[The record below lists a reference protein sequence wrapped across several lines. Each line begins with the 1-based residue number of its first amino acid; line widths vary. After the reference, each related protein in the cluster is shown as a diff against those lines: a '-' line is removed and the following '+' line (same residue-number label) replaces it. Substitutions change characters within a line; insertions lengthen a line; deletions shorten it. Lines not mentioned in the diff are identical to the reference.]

1 MKIALAKQESI
12 TKVKTDLLV
21 VGVRIEKVGKDPN
34 VAKLNSAMKGVLLRC
49 IENEEF
55 TAKKGQTLKLLAQA
69 SIQAKHLLLVGLRSD
84 NGESQE
90 SMSRLLGVIAGR
102 AATKHASV
110 ALIAPHHDDRM
121 LRSVADG
128 IITGAYRYTR
138 YLTGNR
144 KPKLKLSKATI
155 LIEKKPNY
163 SAQQSV
169 RDGAKIGSIV
179 NLARDLVNC
188 PANDLSPAALARISA
203 QESKK
208 AGIKC
213 KVFNRK
219 AIEKLGMPLLLA
231 VNQGSSREPRF
242 VHMVYKPQT
251 ANKATA
257 KVVFVG
263 KGLTFDSG
271 GLCLKPPGSML
282 DMKEDMAGAAVT
294 IAIVLAAA
302 HLKVPVEVHGIIA
315 ATDNAIGP
323 DAYRPGDVLPS
334 RDGKF
339 VEVINTDAEGR
350 MILADALSYAREL
363 KPTYIVDHATLTG
376 ACEMALGSYTC
387 GLFCNDNGFGQSYL
401 DAGNETGESF
411 WRLPLNPE
419 LKDQLKSSIA
429 DLKHTG
435 TRYGGAITAALFLQ
449 EFVGDSRWAHMD
461 IAGPAFLE
469 RQHGIMPKGGTGF
482 GVLTGVRFL
491 ESIASSS
498 RRRPSPTK
506 K

>member
-12 TKVKTDLLV
+12 TEVKTDLLV
-21 VGVRIEKVGKDPN
+21 IGVQTQKVSKDPN
-34 VAKLNSAMKGVLLRC
+34 VAKLNSAMNGVLLKC
-49 IENEEF
+49 TKNEDF
-55 TAKKGQTLKLLAQA
+55 TAKKGQTFTVLAQA
-69 SIQAKHLLLVGLRSD
+69 TIKAKRILLVGLCSD
-84 NGESQE
+84 NDESRE
-90 SMSRLLGVIAGR
+90 SISRFLGVIAGR
-102 AATKHASV
+102 TATKHVSLALV
-110 ALIAPHHDDRM
+110 APYQDERT
-121 LRSVADG
+121 LRSIADG
-128 IITGAYRYTR
+128 ITTGAYRYTR
-138 YLTGNR
+138 YLTGKR

-155 LIEKKPNY
+155 LVEKKPST
-163 SAQQSV
+163 SAHRSV
-169 RDGAKIGSIV
+169 QDGARIGDIV

-188 PANDLSPAALARISA
+188 PANDLSPAVLAQISA

-208 AGIKC
+208 AGIRC
-213 KVFNRK
+213 KVFDKK

-242 VHMVYKPQT
+242 VHLVYKPPT
-251 ANKATA
+251 ANKEMRT
-257 KVVFVG
+257 VVFVG

-271 GLCLKPPGSML
+271 GLCLKPPSSML

-294 IAIVLAAA
+294 LGIVLAAA
-302 HLKVPVEVHGIIA
+302 HLKLPIIVHGIIA
-315 ATDNAIGP
+315 ATDNSIGP
-323 DAYRPGDVLPS
+323 NAYRPGDVLPS

-350 MILADALSYAREL
+350 IVLADALSFAREL

-376 ACEMALGSYTC
+376 TCEMALGSYTC
-387 GLFCNDNGFGQSYL
+387 GLFCNDDDLARSYL
-401 DAGNETGESF
+401 DLGHETGESF

-419 LKDQLKSSIA
+419 LKEQLKSSIA

-449 EFVGDSRWAHMD
+449 EFVGDNRWAHMD

-482 GVLTGVRFL
+482 GILTGVRFL
-491 ESIASSS
+491 ESVASRT

-506 K
+506 M

>member
-1 MKIALAKQESI
+1 MKIAPAKQESI
-12 TKVKTDLLV
+12 TQVKTDLLV
-21 VGVRIEKVGKDPN
+21 VGVQTEKVGKDPN

-49 IENEEF
+49 IKNEEF

-69 SIQAKHLLLVGLRSD
+69 PIRAKTLLLVGLRSD
-84 NGESQE
+84 TDESPE
-90 SMSRLLGVIAGR
+90 SVSRLLGVIAGR
-102 AATKHASV
+102 TATKHANLAV
-110 ALIAPHHDDRM
+110 VAPHQDYRM
-121 LRSVADG
+121 LRAIADG
-128 IITGAYRYTR
+128 VITGAYRYTR

-144 KPKLKLSKATI
+144 QPKQKLSKATI
-155 LIEKKPNY
+155 LIEKKPTN
-163 SAQQSV
+163 SAQQAV
-169 RDGAKIGSIV
+169 RDGATIGNFV

-188 PANDLSPAALARISA
+188 PANHLSPAVLAQISV
-203 QESKK
+203 QECRK

-213 KVFNRK
+213 KVFDKK

-231 VNQGSSREPRF
+231 VNQGGSREPRF
-242 VHMVYKPQT
+242 VHMVYKPRRLT
-251 ANKATA
+251 KAIP
-257 KVVFVG
+257 KVIFVG

-294 IAIVLAAA
+294 LGIVLAAA
-302 HLKVPVEVHGIIA
+302 HLKVPIEVHGMIA
-315 ATDNAIGP
+315 ATDNSIGP
-323 DAYRPGDVLPS
+323 DAYRPGDVIPS

-339 VEVINTDAEGR
+339 IEVINTDAEGR
-350 MILADALSYAREL
+350 MILADALSYACEL

-376 ACEMALGSYTC
+376 TCEMALGSYTC
-387 GLFCNDNGFGQSYL
+387 GLFSNDDNLARSYL
-401 DAGNETGESF
+401 EAGDETGESF

-419 LKDQLKSSIA
+419 LKDQLKSAIA

-435 TRYGGAITAALFLQ
+435 IRYGGAITAALFLQ
-449 EFVGDSRWAHMD
+449 EFVGECRWAHMD

-491 ESIASSS
+491 ESIASTS
-498 RRRPSPTK
+498 RRRPAATK